1 MKCSSSFYSIA
12 DDGWWTTGS
21 WNNSSNKKNGGP
33 FDNSKGYGT
42 LESTYAECLSY
53 TTKYRN
59 TSTGNS
65 FIYSYTFCHIY
76 PYGRL
81 RLREKMWSNFFSF
94 FLKKRRRLAIF
105 IDGKNKNLSMTG
117 ALHFSVYTVRK
128 IQPNDRMR
136 AEKEE
141 EGKRY
146 HSQGMAMYKKGERE
160 RKEGQISEMIREF
173 INRKRRA
180 VRQPPTRVDMTF
192 EKRIIAKPLLL
203 LLLSSSSSSSLY
215 TIYDI

>member
-1 MKCSSSFYSIA
+1 MMDGGLPAHGTIRQTRKTGALLTTRRDMEHWNQPMQNVYPTRLSIETHQPATASYIHIPFAIYILTADCGSAEKCGQIFSPFF
-12 DDGWWTTGS
+12 
-21 WNNSSNKKNGGP
+21 KK
-33 FDNSKGYGT
+33 
-42 LESTYAECLSY
+42 
-53 TTKYRN
+53 
-59 TSTGNS
+59 
-65 FIYSYTFCHIY
+65 
-76 PYGRL
+76 
-81 RLREKMWSNFFSF
+81 
-94 FLKKRRRLAIF
+94 RRLAIF

-203 LLLSSSSSSSLY
+203 LLSSSSSSLY